1 MQEEFRPLGGHP
13 EDMAGSTAKEYFL
26 VELRRSLQ
34 HLYDPTALRR
44 SPLVVL
50 FSLKTQTNPHTA
62 LRRILIEGIQ
72 ALKPG
77 SDVPLYATAW
87 RVYHILQNRYV
98 EHFSQQTLAA
108 NLGLSVRQLRRQE
121 RLAEETLADYLWHRH
136 NLEAVIQRL
145 SHSSDWP
152 PRSEHDSVEG
162 YKEEELE
169 WLRQSLPS
177 EIAYV
182 GEVIEVV
189 LRIADPLIRSLNVK
203 VEYDLAED
211 SPLLAGQI
219 HIVKQGL
226 LNLVSAAAQTAAGG
240 SIHVTLAATPEGL
253 CIQLQTTAGDSA
265 PPTDSSVIT
274 AQLEMA
280 SKLLEMFGGRC
291 EITRSETRCSLSA
304 SIVLP
309 VAAQVPVLV
318 IDDNTDTLRLFER
331 YLSGSPYRFIG
342 VREPEQALA
351 LVEKSTPRIILLD
364 IMLPNTDGWDVLG
377 RLREH
382 PRTQHV
388 PIIVCTILP
397 QEQLALMLGAAA
409 FLRKPVSREQLL
421 AALDQQRAVSE
432 RALK

>member
-1 MQEEFRPLGGHP
+1 
-13 EDMAGSTAKEYFL
+13 MASSTVKEHFL
-26 VELRRSLQ
+26 AELRRSLQ

-50 FSLKTQTNPHTA
+50 FGLKSQTHPHTA
-62 LRRILIEGIQ
+62 LRRILVEGIQ

-87 RVYHILQNRYV
+87 RVYHILRNRYV

-121 RLAEETLADYLWHRH
+121 RLAEEALADYLWHRH

-145 SHSSDWP
+145 PDLLDWP
-152 PRSEHDSVEG
+152 PQSEHDLMEG
-162 YKEEELE
+162 HKGEEELE
-169 WLRQSLPS
+169 WLRRSLPS
-177 EIAYV
+177 EIAYA
-182 GEVIEVV
+182 GEIIEVV
-189 LRIADPLIRSLNVK
+189 LRITDPLIRSLNVK

-211 SPLLAGQI
+211 SSLLAGQI

-226 LNLVSAAAQTAAGG
+226 LNLVSAAAQMASGG

-253 CIQLQTTAGDSA
+253 HIQLQATASDSA
-265 PPTDSSVIT
+265 HPTDSSAIT

-280 SKLLEMFGGRC
+280 SKLVEMFGGRC
-291 EITRSETRCSLSA
+291 EITRGETRCSLA
-304 SIVLP
+304 VSILLP
-309 VAAQVPVLV
+309 IAAQVPVMV
-318 IDDNTDTLRLFER
+318 IDDNADTLRLFER
-331 YLSGSPYRFIG
+331 YLSGSRYRFVG

-364 IMLPNTDGWDVLG
+364 IMLPNIDGWDALG

-421 AALDQQRAVSE
+421 AVLDQQLAVSE
-432 RALK
+432 QALK